1 DAGESIF
8 RMDRRFADSLTGF
21 RMNGFNKESLRPAD
35 GGVDVFQKL
44 LEKPQLGAAAQAA
57 ASLCGYA
64 VDKPARFADNAVLE
78 VLTKPLVGPEQ
89 IEGHLAKLR
98 AARDPSR

>member
-1 DAGESIF
+1 
-8 RMDRRFADSLTGF
+8 
-21 RMNGFNKESLRPAD
+21 
-35 GGVDVFQKL
+35 
-44 LEKPQLGAAAQAA
+44 
-57 ASLCGYA
+57 

-98 AARDPSR
+98 AARDPSRVLLKDYLEEPGGKAAFVSYLLKKSGGSGSIYCEFDDKGLVTYARHIVKSATMRVMSNSQ